1 MCRLRAARVRAAPDD
16 SSEQVTQALAGESLT
31 VEERR
36 NCWARIRTAYV
47 YRGWIREEALRA
59 CAHRLPPARST
70 RPSRRGSAGAAAIQI
85 DEAHVRV
92 GDRV

>member
-1 MCRLRAARVRAAPDD
+1 MCRLREARVRAAPDD

-36 NCWARIRTAYV
+36 IGWARIRTALG
-47 YRGWIREEALRA
+47 RGWIREEALRA

-85 DEAHVRV
+85 DEAHARV
-92 GDRV
+92 GDLV

>member
-47 YRGWIREEALRA
+47 
-59 CAHRLPPARST
+59 
-70 RPSRRGSAGAAAIQI
+70 
-85 DEAHVRV
+85 
-92 GDRV
+92 